1 MNGLVEK
8 QGGVAPEKGN
18 VPGSCIFVSVHF
30 FVIPIV
36 RRSTRRDR
44 L

>member
-18 VPGSCIFVSVHF
+18 VPGSCIFLCQYIF
-30 FVIPIV
+30 
-36 RRSTRRDR
+36 